1 MRFLLV
7 DRITSL
13 ESGKRATAVKN
24 VSLTEDFFEHHFP
37 EHPIMPGVLITEC
50 MVQLA
55 DWLLREQR
63 DFESVGLPS
72 GFDSVKFHHF
82 VRPGDQLII
91 EVELTGSE
99 NATYHFTG
107 QAKRDKQVVTSA
119 RFSMHLRPA
128 EELQRPIDSRRLF
141 EIICGH

>member
-13 ESGKRATAVKN
+13 ESGKRATALKN
-24 VSLTEDFFEHHFP
+24 VSLTEDFFEYHFP
-37 EHPIMPGVLITEC
+37 EHPIMPGVLITES

-72 GFDSVKFHHF
+72 GFDSVKFHHL
-82 VRPGDQLII
+82 VRPGDQLIV
-91 EVELTGSE
+91 EVELVGNE
-99 NATYHFTG
+99 NATYQFTG
-107 QAKRDKQVVTSA
+107 QAKREKQVVTSA

-128 EELQRPIDSRRLF
+128 EELQRPTDSRRLF
-141 EIICGH
+141 QIICGH